1 MTQVERS
8 SVTSL
13 HALPERARLTTTHPH
28 GAVICRRDQKLGLL
42 RISKNASTELMNR
55 LDCRDWTLFSD
66 VSVPLVL
73 FLREPERRFVSSIS
87 ETLLRVQ
94 HPAIE
99 DHLSRDRVVVSEDVF
114 SALADVITG
123 PVTDIVDRIL
133 DLIEEQPFD
142 AHHEPQI
149 SFFTAR
155 DGSPRLDARVYTV
168 ERLEEG
174 MEKIALRFGISTAAV
189 GNRHNV
195 GGAKPISGSTRLRDV
210 VRRATK
216 TGLYRPLPHPPLLA
230 GRYTEATR
238 GALQR
243 RELNEMA
250 NTFASELKAAGLTE
264 EQTARV
270 RAIYHADIALWTR
283 VKDTDDKLLSE
294 LF

>member
-1 MTQVERS
+1 MTQVNRS

-13 HALPERARLTTTHPH
+13 HALPKRARLTVTHPH
-28 GAVICRRDQKLGLL
+28 GAVICRQDRKLGLL
-42 RISKNASTELMNR
+42 RVSKNASTELMNR
-55 LDCRDWTLFSD
+55 LECVDWQPFGEA
-66 VSVPLVL
+66 SVPMVV
-73 FLREPERRFVSSIS
+73 FLREPERRFVSSIT

-99 DHLSRDRVVVSEDVF
+99 DPNTTDRVMVSEDVF
-114 SALADVITG
+114 AALADVMKE
-123 PVTDIVDRIL
+123 PVSVVIDRLL

-149 SFFTAR
+149 SFFTNR

-168 ERLEEG
+168 ERIEEG
-174 MEKIALRFGISTAAV
+174 LEKIALRFGINNQPP
-189 GNRHNV
+189 GDRHNV
-195 GGAKPISGSTRLRDV
+195 GGAKPIVGSTRFRNF
-210 VRRATK
+210 VRRTTK
-216 TGLYRPLPHPPLLA
+216 TGLYRTLLHPPLLA
-230 GRYTEATR
+230 GRYAEASR
-238 GALQR
+238 DALQR

-250 NTFASELKAAGLTE
+250 NKFATELKAAGLSE

-270 RAIYHADIALWTR
+270 RSFYQADIALWTR

>member
-1 MTQVERS
+1 MTQVNRS

-13 HALPERARLTTTHPH
+13 HALPKRARLTTTHPH
-28 GAVICRRDQKLGLL
+28 GAVICRRDHKLGLL
-42 RISKNASTELMNR
+42 RVSKNASTELMNR
-55 LDCRDWTLFSD
+55 LDCRDWRLFSETD
-66 VSVPLVL
+66 VPVVL
-73 FLREPERRFVSSIS
+73 FLREPVRRFVSSIS

-99 DHLSRDRVVVSEDVF
+99 DFLSRDRVMVSEDVF
-114 SALADVITG
+114 FALSEVITR
-123 PVTDIVDRIL
+123 PISEIVDRLL
-133 DLIEEQPFD
+133 DLIEEEPFD

-149 SFFTAR
+149 SFFTTR
-155 DGSPRLDARVYTV
+155 DGTPRLDARVYTV

-174 MEKIALRFGISTAAV
+174 LEKIALRYGIQTLQAD
-189 GNRHNV
+189 NPYNV
-195 GGAKPISGSTRLRDV
+195 GGAKPVSGSTRIRDI

-250 NTFASELKAAGLTE
+250 NAFATELKAEGLTE

-270 RAIYHADIALWTR
+270 RALYQADIALWTR